1 MKTEEVVVVAID
13 EEGGC
18 GGSCGRQGG
27 WCWRERR
34 QTRTHNREEEE
45 RVRGFDKTAPV
56 LSMKCPNYP

>member
-1 MKTEEVVVVAID
+1 MAID